1 MPFHRLS
8 IKNLTLINLLL
19 LGVISIVLSVL
30 SGQVFRATAVEES
43 RLMLSRVTD
52 VAAHQV
58 LAELR
63 QLAGELG
70 TAAQKDRNLRA
81 VALGRPQG
89 DRQAASAYL
98 DDQFRQRLV
107 SAGDMVLLKLR
118 LYDRTLRPVLVS
130 GEGVSALGEGLPA
143 FLAEQ
148 AQGREGA
155 DRYKILAGLWSSPA
169 GPAYSVLVPVGG
181 LRLAGYL
188 EVVVDPVPNLR
199 AVGEVVGAP
208 LRILSVDGTQEWFRD
223 PQWPEVMDD
232 GLVDVDYLLRGDD
245 GSAVLRLDAVEDVSH
260 MMAAFARTQWLNVAA
275 YAVVVGLVVA
285 LALYLFGRCLF
296 RPMERLSAVMSRVAA
311 GDLTETPRVEGLVEI
326 RRLSRALGEMVRGLR
341 EQVVQIQGHAAE
353 LSSAA
358 EELSLVTGQTREGVS
373 RQREETD
380 QVAAAMN
387 QMSSTVTEVAG
398 HASGAAEAARDADG
412 KSHEG
417 REVVA
422 RTIERIDALAGE
434 IERAAGVIHELE
446 SESENIT
453 RVMDVIRGIAEQTNL
468 LALNA
473 AIEAARAGEQ
483 GRGFAVVADEV
494 RTLASRTQESTQ
506 EIQQMIERLQS
517 GAGSAV
523 KVMVSAREQARE
535 TVDQAGSAGEAL
547 SAIAGATA
555 SILEMNTQIAAA
567 SEEQAKVAEEINRS
581 ISRITEVADQA
592 MAGTEQTA
600 QASESLARLASG
612 LQTVVSRFRV

>member
-1 MPFHRLS
+1 
-8 IKNLTLINLLL
+8 
-19 LGVISIVLSVL
+19 
-30 SGQVFRATAVEES
+30 
-43 RLMLSRVTD
+43 
-52 VAAHQV
+52 
-58 LAELR
+58 
-63 QLAGELG
+63 
-70 TAAQKDRNLRA
+70 
-81 VALGRPQG
+81 
-89 DRQAASAYL
+89 
-98 DDQFRQRLV
+98 
-107 SAGDMVLLKLR
+107 
-118 LYDRTLRPVLVS
+118 
-130 GEGVSALGEGLPA
+130 
-143 FLAEQ
+143 
-148 AQGREGA
+148 
-155 DRYKILAGLWSSPA
+155 
-169 GPAYSVLVPVGG
+169 
-181 LRLAGYL
+181 
-188 EVVVDPVPNLR
+188 
-199 AVGEVVGAP
+199 
-208 LRILSVDGTQEWFRD
+208 
-223 PQWPEVMDD
+223 
-232 GLVDVDYLLRGDD
+232 
-245 GSAVLRLDAVEDVSH
+245 
-260 MMAAFARTQWLNVAA
+260 
-275 YAVVVGLVVA
+275 
-285 LALYLFGRCLF
+285 
-296 RPMERLSAVMSRVAA
+296 MERLSAVMSRVAA

-326 RRLSRALGEMVRGLR
+326 RRLSRALGEMVRGPR

>member
-1 MPFHRLS
+1 MQLHRLS
-8 IKNLTLINLLL
+8 IKNLTLLNLLL
-19 LGVISIVLSVL
+19 LGVISIVLSVF

-43 RLMLSRVTD
+43 RLVLSRVTD

-58 LAELR
+58 LMELR
-63 QLAGELG
+63 RLAAGLG
-70 TAAQKDRNLRA
+70 TEAQRDRNLRA
-81 VALGRPQG
+81 VVAGRPRGDRRAALGH
-89 DRQAASAYL
+89 L
-98 DDQFRQRLV
+98 NEQFRQPVVTASEVRL
-107 SAGDMVLLKLR
+107 MKLR
-118 LYDRTLRPVLVS
+118 LYDRSLRPVLVS
-130 GEGVSALGEGLPA
+130 GEGVSELGEGLPP

-148 AQGREGA
+148 ARGREGA
-155 DRYKILAGLWSSPA
+155 ERFKILGGLWSSPA
-169 GPAYSVLVPVGG
+169 GPAYSVLIPVGG
-181 LRLAGYL
+181 LRLVGYL
-188 EVVVDPVPNLR
+188 EVVVDPIPNLQ

-208 LRILSVDGTQEWFRD
+208 LRIRSGDGAQEWFRD
-223 PQWPEVMDD
+223 PKWPEVMDST
-232 GLVDVDYLLRGDD
+232 LIEVDYLLRGDD
-245 GSAVLRLDAVEDVSH
+245 GSQVLRLDAVEDVSH
-260 MMAAFARTQWLNVAA
+260 LMDAFARTQWLNVAA
-275 YAVVVGLVVA
+275 YGVVVGLVVA
-285 LALYLFGRCLF
+285 LALYLFGRYLF

-311 GDLTETPRVEGLVEI
+311 GDLSEAPTVEGLVEI
-326 RRLSRALGEMVRGLR
+326 RRLSRALGEMVQGLR
-341 EQVVQIQGHAAE
+341 EQVMRIQSHAAE
-353 LSSAA
+353 LSAA
-358 EELSLVTGQTREGVS
+358 SEALSQVTGQTREGVS

-387 QMSSTVTEVAG
+387 EMSSTVNEVAG

-412 KSHEG
+412 KAREG
-417 REVVA
+417 RAVVE

-523 KVMVSAREQARE
+523 KVMVSACEQARD
-535 TVDQAGSAGEAL
+535 TVSQASSAGEAL
-547 SAIAGATA
+547 SAIAGATE

-567 SEEQAKVAEEINRS
+567 SEEQAKVAEEIDRS

-592 MAGTEQTA
+592 MEGTEQTA

-612 LQTVVSRFRV
+612 LQAVVSRFRV